1 MAKQSLSKKATAK
14 KPRKNHKL
22 SPMEKELLACCKDH
36 QPVLLYGDDKIGR
49 EDLLRSIHK
58 SAELTLKR
66 INLAFFD
73 SSLIYNLLAY
83 QYRENPIEATPSDY
97 LDEDIFP
104 YNEGCFYC
112 CDGILFLD
120 NLECNEE
127 NKSIYHKLAAHI
139 QEGNTRYKWLVVY
152 THRPGD
158 LPSYLKEQ
166 FKLISLDSEEAVS
179 VSDQKKVDESKEQKV
194 KSLKNTLSYNKTT
207 GKFRFGGKESLPIS
221 PTSRHKVRIMAE
233 KLMKCWEKGK
243 PCPQSK
249 IVRDTRRKTPRSI
262 YDNTTTIRNT
272 LKSNFKVNMPQS
284 SNDEYLPPEEPNH
297 FKIVS

>member
-1 MAKQSLSKKATAK
+1 M
-14 KPRKNHKL
+14 
-22 SPMEKELLACCKDH
+22 
-36 QPVLLYGDDKIGR
+36 
-49 EDLLRSIHK
+49 
-58 SAELTLKR
+58 
-66 INLAFFD
+66 
-73 SSLIYNLLAY
+73 
-83 QYRENPIEATPSDY
+83 
-97 LDEDIFP
+97 
-104 YNEGCFYC
+104 
-112 CDGILFLD
+112 
-120 NLECNEE
+120 
-127 NKSIYHKLAAHI
+127 
-139 QEGNTRYKWLVVY
+139 
-152 THRPGD
+152 
-158 LPSYLKEQ
+158 
-166 FKLISLDSEEAVS
+166 
-179 VSDQKKVDESKEQKV
+179 SDQKKVDESKEQKV